1 MSKASRKAYLSEN
14 TSGVSSR
21 VQTREVSE
29 VLPILFYFYFT
40 NICFVILM
48 AGSNEESEMTPQQQR
63 DLKLEATMTAI
74 FQ

>member
-1 MSKASRKAYLSEN
+1 MSTTSRKDYLSEN
-14 TSGVSSR
+14 TSGVPFR

-48 AGSNEESEMTPQQQR
+48 AGCNEESEMTPQQQ
-63 DLKLEATMTAI
+63 
-74 FQ
+74 